1 MRNRNKQRQNEDTVN
16 SISKSSTTI
25 KPGDVSDGREQSKS
39 KSRSR
44 SRGRRPLS
52 ALFRKSSALDES
64 TESQNKNEVNDSEE
78 TTADIPVS
86 DINPRTDPRGHLQRM
101 TVREALKYNR
111 DRGRSPNR
119 RALKLEKT
127 LLNEG
132 HRSSK
137 ESLSTSLPDLLDQIS
152 DGIEEK
158 REGIQ
163 NEVKG
168 GATLPR
174 VRKRGVVSLE
184 RPAFLDDTD
193 NANKM
198 LPLDKRKYIIQTGS
212 TEDMDPENGDQE
224 SIGNKRSSIHSHA
237 TGDSGPVSNINLPID
252 NRRRDSLKQLLH
264 LRETNLE
271 SSVLPA
277 DNKAEQLTRVVPD
290 LPDISISKSTTQ
302 ESLLQPVIC
311 SDVFAEVHY
320 NDRVGLRADDKLH
333 NVPAQMVEKD
343 IKTNENEGLVRQQ
356 KVDRQIS
363 SERDRS
369 RRSSYVSPRRF
380 SRASRSSEIS
390 NKSSLSDTS
399 GLSVT
404 MTNSEPI
411 AQKTVAFSESPTGKY
426 QRQFSRDSRKSV
438 TNDIS
443 PPKVMVNKETNTD
456 NELILSRYV
465 DSATQTVDKTPQ
477 YVDAMCQ
484 KSDDAGASEN
494 EESLGSQSEMVLPKD
509 NNDHK
514 LEVVK
519 VEQNKGDASRRLV
532 RRSVDSAFKPIK
544 VDKARK
550 RSEIIVDNTI
560 EQLPDLSENISEAN
574 NKSSKKKSKKS
585 KDKRRKSS
593 ASNKHRVSE
602 TDEVFT
608 ENKPQEQENKKS
620 SKERKISRHSRELK
634 VEAEN
639 SKNMPREHRPKRRS
653 RSLVRNLSK
662 GKGDKSPRKAGRAA
676 SLSQVFQPKESL
688 RKEDIEQT
696 RLLGKSNM
704 SRSLSSLNKES
715 NETFQESLQKLKSD
729 KKKKHSNGTSKHP
742 KLSLAAI
749 VTLKARIARMKKSRK
764 GSKEKE
770 EHEEKGK
777 VKDEETDIPKDQNH
791 DNNDDLDIND
801 DLNTAKVFYENE
813 INTSIGKSTNSIEII
828 EASDQEVKDIVYEK
842 RLQFASPYCNEPM
855 TEEELIKQRQRNTR
869 LTSRRES
876 KVRQRQKKVISCC
889 KKFIAFLFSHIG
901 LCSLVVAYCILGGF
915 IFKELEGPH
924 EMQKKREITVLR
936 QNFTEMI
943 HRLAFET
950 TLTKGNRDIFKTEV
964 NAILRDFSVIIQ
976 KQTKEAGWDG
986 QEVKNET
993 KNGTGPVEPEQ
1004 WSYPSSLLYAITVM
1018 TTIGESDLTLLIVLS
1033 EKLLTSLFTLFPYK
1047 TCVKH
1052 NLISSTHSGA
1062 FSLSRT
1068 ADENSVYKAYKVAIH
1083 PVASIFELTYPTKIK
1098 QKGVQGISI
1107 VF

>member
-1 MRNRNKQRQNEDTVN
+1 MEFDDERMRNRNKQRQNEDTVN

-25 KPGDVSDGREQSKS
+25 KPDDITDGREQSKS

-52 ALFRKSSALDES
+52 ALFRKSSAVDES

-78 TTADIPVS
+78 TTADVPIS

-132 HRSSK
+132 HKSSK

-168 GATLPR
+168 GTTLPR

-198 LPLDKRKYIIQTGS
+198 LPLDKRKYVIQTGS

-237 TGDSGPVSNINLPID
+237 TGDSGPISNINLPID
-252 NRRRDSLKQLLH
+252 NTRRDSLKQFLY
-264 LRETNLE
+264 LRETKLE

-277 DNKAEQLTRVVPD
+277 DNKVEQQTRFVPD

-311 SDVFAEVHY
+311 SDVFAEVY
-320 NDRVGLRADDKLH
+320 NNDRVGLRADDKL
-333 NVPAQMVEKD
+333 NNDPEQMVEKD
-343 IKTNENEGLVRQQ
+343 IKPNENEGLVKQQ

-404 MTNSEPI
+404 MPNTEPV

-438 TNDIS
+438 TNDIL

-456 NELILSRYV
+456 NELTLSRYV
-465 DSATQTVDKTPQ
+465 DSATQTVEKTPQ

-484 KSDDAGASEN
+484 KSDDNGASEN
-494 EESLGSQSEMVLPKD
+494 EESLGSQSEMVLPRDK
-509 NNDHK
+509 NDHK
-514 LEVVK
+514 QEVVK
-519 VEQNKGDASRRLV
+519 VEQNNKGDPTRRLM

-574 NKSSKKKSKKS
+574 NKSNKKKSKKM

-608 ENKPQEQENKKS
+608 ENKPQEHENKKS
-620 SKERKISRHSRELK
+620 SKERKISRHSHELK

-639 SKNMPREHRPKRRS
+639 NKSMPREHRPKRRS
-653 RSLVRNLSK
+653 RSLVRNISK

-676 SLSQVFQPKESL
+676 SLNQVFESNVSV

-715 NETFQESLQKLKSD
+715 NETFHESLQKLKSD
-729 KKKKHSNGTSKHP
+729 KKKKHSDGTNKHP

-749 VTLKARIARMKKSRK
+749 VTLKARIASMKKSRK

-770 EHEEKGK
+770 HEEKVK
-777 VKDEETDIPKDQNH
+777 VTDEEIDIPKDQNH
-791 DNNDDLDIND
+791 DDNNDDLDVND

-950 TLTKGNRDIFKTEV
+950 TLTKGNREIFKTEV
-964 NAILRDFSVIIQ
+964 NAILRDFSVIIH

-986 QEVKNET
+986 QEIKNET
-993 KNGTGPVEPEQ
+993 KNGTGQVEPEQ

-1018 TTIGESDLTLLIVLS
+1018 TTIGESDLTLLILFS
-1033 EKLLTSLFTLFPYK
+1033 ENLLTSLSTYYPYK
-1047 TCVKH
+1047 ICVIHK
-1052 NLISSTHSGA
+1052 LTSSTRSGA
-1062 FSLSRT
+1062 FSLSRIV
-1068 ADENSVYKAYKVAIH
+1068 DENSV
-1083 PVASIFELTYPTKIK
+1083 
-1098 QKGVQGISI
+1098 
-1107 VF
+1107 